1 MYTASANYKSTE
13 TKSKSEVSQK
23 LHHAKPEHFFCPS
36 MFCFTDE
43 IVAQRVSP
51 QADMWVLTD
60 PVDDNAWFMM
70 GEAPTCP
77 HCGTRLL
84 PTGE

>member
-1 MYTASANYKSTE
+1 MYTAGTNYKSTE
-13 TKSKSEVSQK
+13 TKSKSTVSQK
-23 LHHAKPEHFFCPS
+23 LHHAEPATFFCPS
-36 MFCFTDE
+36 TFCFTDE
-43 IVAQRVSP
+43 IVAQRISP

-60 PVDDNAWFMM
+60 PVDDNAWFMT